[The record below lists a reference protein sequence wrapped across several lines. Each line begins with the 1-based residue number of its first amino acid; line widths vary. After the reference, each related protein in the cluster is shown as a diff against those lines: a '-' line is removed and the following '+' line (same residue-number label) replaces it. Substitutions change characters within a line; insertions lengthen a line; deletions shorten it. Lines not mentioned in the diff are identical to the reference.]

1 MVIDASAVV
10 LGLLNDADARRVM
23 TDEALAVPHLV
34 DSEVAHALRGQVA
47 RGVVG
52 ETTASEALGRWA
64 RVGVIRFAAVGLLGR
79 VWELRENVSAYDG
92 TYVALAESLD
102 CPLVT
107 ADARLGRA
115 PGPRCPITVLRS

>member
-23 TDEALAVPHLV
+23 IHEALAVPHLV
-34 DSEVAHALRGQVA
+34 DSEVARALRGQVL
-47 RGVVG
+47 RGAIS
-52 ETTASEALGRWA
+52 EATASRAVGRWA
-64 RVGVIRFAAVGLLGR
+64 RVGVIRFAAVGLLER
-79 VWELRENVSAYDG
+79 VWDLRQNVSAYDG

-102 CPLVT
+102 CHLVT

>member
-23 TDEALAVPHLV
+23 TDEALAIPHLV

-47 RGVVG
+47 RGVVS
-52 ETTASEALGRWA
+52 ETTAREALGRWA

-115 PGPRCPITVLRS
+115 PGPCCPITVLRS

>member
-1 MVIDASAVV
+1 MVIDASVVV
-10 LGLLNDADARRVM
+10 LGLLNDAKARRVM

-47 RGVVG
+47 RGVVS

-115 PGPRCPITVLRS
+115 PGPRCPITVMRS

>member
-10 LGLLNDADARRVM
+10 LGLLNHADARRVM

-47 RGVVG
+47 RGVVS

-64 RVGVIRFAAVGLLGR
+64 RVGVVRFAAVGLLGR
-79 VWELRENVSAYDG
+79 VWQLRENVSAYDG

>member
-23 TDEALAVPHLV
+23 TDEALAVPDLV

-47 RGVVG
+47 RGVIS
-52 ETTASEALGRWA
+52 EATASQALGRWA
-64 RVGVIRFAAVGLLGR
+64 RVGVIRFAAVGLLSR
-79 VWELRENVSAYDG
+79 VWELRGNVSAYDG

-102 CPLVT
+102 CHLVT

-115 PGPRCPITVLRS
+115 PGPHCPITVLRS

>member
-23 TDEALAVPHLV
+23 IGEALAVPHLV

-47 RGVVG
+47 RGAVS

>member
-1 MVIDASAVV
+1 M
-10 LGLLNDADARRVM
+10 
-23 TDEALAVPHLV
+23 
-34 DSEVAHALRGQVA
+34 
-47 RGVVG
+47 
-52 ETTASEALGRWA
+52 
-64 RVGVIRFAAVGLLGR
+64 GVIRFAAVGLLGR
-79 VWELRENVSAYDG
+79 VWGLRENVSAYDG

>member
-47 RGVVG
+47 RGVISDA
-52 ETTASEALGRWA
+52 TASRSLGRWA
-64 RVGVIRFAAVGLLGR
+64 RLGVIRFAAVGLLRR

-102 CPLVT
+102 CHLVT

-115 PGPRCPITVLRS
+115 PGPRCPITLLRS

>member
-47 RGVVG
+47 RGVVS
-52 ETTASEALGRWA
+52 ETTAGEALGRWA

-79 VWELRENVSAYDG
+79 VWE
-92 TYVALAESLD
+92 
-102 CPLVT
+102 
-107 ADARLGRA
+107 A
-115 PGPRCPITVLRS
+115 PGERLRL

>member
-23 TDEALAVPHLV
+23 IHEALAVPHLV
-34 DSEVAHALRGQVA
+34 DSEVAHALRGQVL
-47 RGVVG
+47 RGAIS
-52 ETTASEALGRWA
+52 EATASRAVGRWA
-64 RVGVIRFAAVGLLGR
+64 RVGVIRFAAVGLLER
-79 VWELRENVSAYDG
+79 VWDLRQNVSAYDG

-102 CPLVT
+102 CHLVT

>member
-47 RGVVG
+47 GGVVS

-64 RVGVIRFAAVGLLGR
+64 HVGVIRFAAVGLLGR
-79 VWELRENVSAYDG
+79 VWELRENVFAYDG